1 MIVSQPGEGWTLVC
15 LLLLW
20 EGVAAESEEVSCSLS
35 PAGAL
40 HPVQGLLERF
50 DAGTGCAARESGDKE
65 THVISVGK
73 ASCDANKKV
82 TVILRPLSLP
92 RSPRR
97 VFNLVLSSQQEVHWS
112 LEAEGLPPDIAV
124 LAQVSPNSTVQF
136 LDLSPRVQTE
146 ASLPSRPP
154 ALLRWTQRNHGTLS
168 SLTHTARANRVY
180 IRLGDDPTVPSVCR
194 LQSLFLSHNYMTSD
208 LQPQEVQGC
217 VPNGE
222 NENSDLEVHVIKLYS
237 AGSALCGSLQ
247 VEVSVSLVP
256 TIANVGWHNVVLILS
271 SEVPVNWALSGRG
284 LRGHISVYSS
294 HSVSQ
299 LYPPEFDL
307 SLTSM
312 LAPDLASTP
321 DLLSWASENGFPK
334 VNSYTEADLANRF
347 VIRLAVGGKAK
358 APSVR
363 PSGSRLPWAEE
374 HRIRQWLNTRGSGT
388 SGGREAVSVQCQD
401 GRLNVAVDR
410 YTLQTLSL
418 PVSVVT
424 LRDPECQAVS
434 NGSHFL
440 LAFPVISCGTQG
452 RLQGEPRGMQ
462 YTNVVRL
469 WRNDPRIG
477 QGHNHTGS
485 RETRPLVIHFSCLAV
500 VPSPPSPFERP
511 PTQQPV
517 LGSWGPLGPS
527 SGSLPR
533 PKPRP
538 GPLLSLQLFVT
549 ESYEHR
555 QTGPCVIAAEN
566 RVYVEGSAKGPIS
579 GGVEL
584 RSCIVSPLSDP
595 RKSLGWAVITDGC
608 LVDPSLTLSKTRG
621 DDEEEEKEEDGQ
633 VEGEGVKEEED
644 ENQDEEDEEG
654 AFGSRG
660 HNKTEKTRTKG
671 EERRTVGG
679 QKKGEKRKEGM
690 KGQEETHQL
699 RFSFVL
705 RPLYNNSIQFLH
717 CSLRLCGLSL
727 SPQGSLMDT
736 ETPSS
741 CQGGLQ
747 IPALVSRPPSR
758 QCEIRNLSR
767 PMLVTQPTGMARRVA
782 PPEVQRAWRP
792 SVSQL
797 SKPSPEDISPVLGIV
812 FAAFAMGISLM
823 GALWCIHTHTG
834 RPPPIRRGSL
844 LDTADQSNSSHS
856 AWNPLALMDQSN
868 SSV

>member
-1 MIVSQPGEGWTLVC
+1 MSLSVAVS
-15 LLLLW
+15 
-20 EGVAAESEEVSCSLS
+20 AESEEVPCSLS

-73 ASCDANKKV
+73 ATCGANKQV

-97 VFNLVLSSQQEVHWS
+97 VFSLVLSSHHAVHWW
-112 LEAEGLPPDIAV
+112 LEAEGLPPGLPV
-124 LAQVSPNSTVQF
+124 LVQVSPKSTVQF
-136 LDLSPRVQTE
+136 LSLAVRVQPE
-146 ASLPSRPP
+146 ASLPFRPR
-154 ALLRWTQRNHGTLS
+154 ALLRWTQQNHGSLS
-168 SLTHTARANRVY
+168 SLTHTAQANRVY
-180 IRLGDDPTVPSVCR
+180 IRLGDDPAMPSVCR
-194 LQSLFLSHNYMTSD
+194 LQSLFLSHNYLASD

-217 VPNGE
+217 VPDE
-222 NENSDLEVHVIKLYS
+222 EKDNSDPEVHVIKLHS

-256 TIANVGWHNVVLILS
+256 PVANAGWHNVVLVLS
-271 SEVPVNWALSGRG
+271 SGVPVNWALSVKG

-312 LAPDLASTP
+312 FTPDLASTP
-321 DLLSWASENGFPK
+321 DLLSWANENGFPK

-347 VIRLAVGGKAK
+347 VVRLAGGGKAK
-358 APSVR
+358 APSLH
-363 PSGSRLPWAEE
+363 PSGGRLPWAEE
-374 HRIRQWLNTRGSGT
+374 HRLRQWLNMGASV
-388 SGGREAVSVQCQD
+388 GREAVSVECQD
-401 GRLNVAVDR
+401 GRLEVAVDR
-410 YTLQTLSL
+410 HTLQTLSL

-424 LRDPECQAVS
+424 LRDPECQAMA

-440 LAFPVISCGTQG
+440 LAFPIISCGTQG
-452 RLQGEPRGMQ
+452 RLQGDPRGMR
-462 YTNVVRL
+462 YTNMVRL

-477 QGHNHTGS
+477 HGHNHTGD

-500 VPSPPSPFERP
+500 VPSHPSLPELQ

-527 SGSLPR
+527 AGYLPR

-549 ESYEHR
+549 ESYEQR
-555 QTGPCVIAAEN
+555 QTGPCVITAEN
-566 RVYVEGSAKGPIS
+566 RVYVEGSAKDPIDV
-579 GGVEL
+579 GVEL
-584 RSCIVSPLSDP
+584 RSCTVSPLSDP

-608 LVDPSLTLSKTRG
+608 SVDQSLTLSKTRG
-621 DDEEEEKEEDGQ
+621 DREEEEEKE
-633 VEGEGVKEEED
+633 
-644 ENQDEEDEEG
+644 
-654 AFGSRG
+654 
-660 HNKTEKTRTKG
+660 TRKKG
-671 EERRTVGG
+671 GERRTGG
-679 QKKGEKRKEGM
+679 GRNRRQKRNEGM
-690 KGQEETHQL
+690 KGEEETHRL

-705 RPLYNNSIQFLH
+705 RPLYNNSVQFLH
-717 CSLRLCGLSL
+717 CSLRLCGPSL
-727 SPQGSLMDT
+727 SPQGSPTDT
-736 ETPSS
+736 GTPSS
-741 CQGGLQ
+741 CQGGLRF
-747 IPALVSRPPSR
+747 PVLVSGPPSQ
-758 QCEIRNLSR
+758 QCEIRNLTR
-767 PMLVTQPTGMARRVA
+767 PMLVTQPVGMARLMA
-782 PPEVQRAWRP
+782 PSAVQRARRP
-792 SVSQL
+792 SVSQI
-797 SKPSPEDISPVLGIV
+797 SKPSPEPNSSGVDLGPVLGIV

-834 RPPPIRRGSL
+834 RPPPIRQGSL

-856 AWNPLALMDQSN
+856 TWNPLPLLDQSN